1 VYSVCGCCTGSCQLE
16 HACTSEYV
24 SVTADRHKC
33 PSVSCSVWEG
43 TCSPLVCKEK
53 GTAHLRCASSSQT
66 GVTSRDRQ
74 MECRQ
79 GAQAGRQVDEETQ
92 AGRQAGGQA
101 GRQAGRQT
109 DGQTDRRT
117 DRRPDGLTDR
127 QTDRQADKQQMDT
140 QMDRQIQKDRQKRE
154 LACQLHSHSA
164 TSNNKHC
171 ASCLQLCTMFLR
183 RHHF

>member
-92 AGRQAGGQA
+92 AGRQAG
-101 GRQAGRQT
+101 RQADRQT
-109 DGQTDRRT
+109 DGQTGGQTDGRT
-117 DRRPDGLTDR
+117 DGQTDR
-127 QTDRQADKQQMDT
+127 QTSSRWTLRWTDRYKKTDRRGSLPASSTPTAPPPITSTVPAAFSSALCFCDDITFKCQAT
-140 QMDRQIQKDRQKRE
+140 
-154 LACQLHSHSA
+154 
-164 TSNNKHC
+164 
-171 ASCLQLCTMFLR
+171 
-183 RHHF
+183 